1 MTSNPAII
9 GSQGSSLANAEL
21 FRLAPIDE
29 VVMAIAFSRDKLKR
43 HGRAITALLV
53 VGILFG
59 LFVGGAQPVAVGLIP
74 SPWDKLAHASLFAVL
89 AACIGLASGLR
100 GGRVVRGR
108 GGARGW
114 DRGHGARRIGGGG
127 GRLRR
132 GRWRW

>member
-1 MTSNPAII
+1 
-9 GSQGSSLANAEL
+9 
-21 FRLAPIDE
+21 
-29 VVMAIAFSRDKLKR
+29 MAIAFSRDNLKR

-100 GGRVVRGR
+100 GGRVVLLAFAGALLVGSLDEWHQVFLPGR
-108 GGARGW
+108 QAGW
-114 DRGHGARRIGGGG
+114 DDLAADAAGSLIGAVLIGAFT
-127 GRLRR
+127 GRPPRT
-132 GRWRW
+132 